1 VARLPFRAP
10 SPLEWGRRLVDLLG
24 PTGSAAR
31 QSLTA
36 LFFNSSTSF
45 VAGAVL
51 GAIVGTFEE
60 LPGLLLMV
68 PAAIGLR
75 GNIFGTFGNRIST
88 AVHAGTFSTS
98 VRRDSVLGQ
107 NVLAS
112 MSLTLVMSTILALV
126 ARLVAVAFGIEG
138 AMDVFDMVFVSV
150 AGGVLAS
157 LVVLGASVG
166 LSVLAVRRNWDLD
179 NLVAPTVSTLGDVI
193 TIPCLWAMALLVDTG
208 AWIRIAAVLLIA
220 ASVVVLVLSVRSR
233 LEDLRRIVIESLPV
247 LSVALVLSTL
257 AGMALQKRVELLAM
271 VPALLVL
278 QPAFVSSAGAL
289 GGILSSRMS
298 TKLHLGLVSPSM
310 APGVEVQRDALLV
323 MAVGF
328 PVYVFNGLGAQLVAT
343 LLSQA
348 SPGLWQM
355 LVVSLLGGA
364 LTMLFMM
371 ALAYYGT
378 IAAWRVDIDPD
389 SVGIPVVTAS
399 VDFVGV
405 VALIAVAVTIGVV

>member
-1 VARLPFRAP
+1 
-10 SPLEWGRRLVDLLG
+10 
-24 PTGSAAR
+24 
-31 QSLTA
+31 
-36 LFFNSSTSF
+36 
-45 VAGAVL
+45 
-51 GAIVGTFEE
+51 
-60 LPGLLLMV
+60 
-68 PAAIGLR
+68 
-75 GNIFGTFGNRIST
+75 
-88 AVHAGTFSTS
+88 
-98 VRRDSVLGQ
+98 
-107 NVLAS
+107 
-112 MSLTLVMSTILALV
+112 
-126 ARLVAVAFGIEG
+126 
-138 AMDVFDMVFVSV
+138 
-150 AGGVLAS
+150 
-157 LVVLGASVG
+157 
-166 LSVLAVRRNWDLD
+166 
-179 NLVAPTVSTLGDVI
+179 
-193 TIPCLWAMALLVDTG
+193 
-208 AWIRIAAVLLIA
+208 
-220 ASVVVLVLSVRSR
+220 
-233 LEDLRRIVIESLPV
+233 
-247 LSVALVLSTL
+247 
-257 AGMALQKRVELLAM
+257 
-271 VPALLVL
+271 
-278 QPAFVSSAGAL
+278 
-289 GGILSSRMS
+289 MS